1 MPTKRWVIKKV
12 WTGKPVYCSVLKIF
26 GCHVQSRE
34 WSKLNPKVK
43 KSVYFLV
50 SRLVLRA
57 IRKSVYFL
65 VSRLVLRAI
74 SYGIDFNEENC
85 QQCSIL

>member
-34 WSKLNPKVK
+34 WSKLNPKVI

-57 IRKSVYFL
+57 IRKKCIFL
-65 VSRLVLRAI
+65 SFKTSFKGNKLWDRFQRRKLSAM
-74 SYGIDFNEENC
+74 
-85 QQCSIL
+85 